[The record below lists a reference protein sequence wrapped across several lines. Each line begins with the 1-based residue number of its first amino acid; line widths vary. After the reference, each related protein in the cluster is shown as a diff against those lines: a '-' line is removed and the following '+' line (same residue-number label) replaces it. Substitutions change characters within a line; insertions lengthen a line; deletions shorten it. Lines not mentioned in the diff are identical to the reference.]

1 MFLEFMTDHMRFLT
15 AWVVFNMLAFSVE
28 DHEFGSLL
36 GQNKDYKNGICCFSA
51 KHTELRN

>member
-1 MFLEFMTDHMRFLT
+1 MGGVM
-15 AWVVFNMLAFSVE
+15 VNMLAFSVE
-28 DHEFGSLL
+28 DHGFGSLL